1 MITKETINNLAT
13 LSRLEFSET
22 ELDKVT
28 TDLDSI
34 FNYASLLQ
42 KIDTSNTD
50 PSAHSL
56 AMQNVFRED
65 IKVQYEN
72 TQKILDN
79 APLKE
84 DTSFV
89 VPKILAD

>member
-1 MITKETINNLAT
+1 MITKETINHLAI

-22 ELDKVT
+22 ELNKFT
-28 TDLDSI
+28 TDLDAI
-34 FNYASLLQ
+34 FSYASLLQ
-42 KIDTSNTD
+42 KIDTSNIN

-65 IKVQYEN
+65 TVSQYAN

-84 DTSFV
+84 ESSFV